1 MSVLIKWCCVLYL
14 RLIFN
19 RIPYYIFQKTPFKL
33 KEVLNTAFQCLVLL
47 NVNSFH
53 CYVSIS
59 FPLYRLFCQHQ
70 TKKKMCFEIVCN
82 PLTRHWIEKNEMAHQ
97 SKCKFTMKGKK
108 IIEEKKP
115 ISPSLIAFYAHVQ
128 YIIVVV
134 NGKCGVEYI

>member
-1 MSVLIKWCCVLYL
+1 MMFCFIDPIKFEYNSILHISKDLPRHWIEKNEMAHQSDIECKF
-14 RLIFN
+14 IS
-19 RIPYYIFQKTPFKL
+19 
-33 KEVLNTAFQCLVLL
+33 LL
-47 NVNSFH
+47 D
-53 CYVSIS
+53 SIS
-59 FPLYRLFCQHQ
+59 FSLYRLFCQHQ